1 MAGSF
6 QLSRRQSLTLGAGF
20 LGHLTRAALAPRQA
34 VAADVPVA
42 AGGDASSS
50 QRQVIV
56 GLSQEPTVFHPL
68 LPHIEVDDGVL
79 MNLFSPLWRINAKGA
94 FIPDLV
100 TVIPSLEN
108 GDISPDGR
116 SWRIRLR
123 GDALWHDGQPVTA
136 GDVLFTLQTLRDPA
150 FPAYTRSGFDLI
162 DHVEQTGPL
171 ELSWHMREPYAP
183 FHAVLASAMIVP
195 SHLLKGK
202 TDVSAFSR
210 APVGSGPFRW
220 GERIPSEEIRLK
232 ANPHYHLPKAEIED
246 AIIRYIPDLTVMFTQ
261 FETGE
266 IDYLGMQG
274 ILPDRYPQARTLQN
288 RTIIQAPQP
297 FVEGL
302 AFNMGRPCFQDLA
315 VRQAIYEAIDKETML
330 KTLFQGIEIPTE
342 SFLPAE
348 SPFFDPDLPPHRFDP
363 DAAAEK
369 LERAGW
375 RKNRDGARSRN
386 GLRLEFTN
394 ATTSSNALRTQAQ
407 EIIQQYLSDI
417 GIIMRIE
424 DRPAAVMWGRYWVHS
439 EFDSALVSV
448 DYMTGSDPDAS
459 SFFMSTASPAKGGR
473 GQNVFQYANPE
484 VDRLFQEGNRTFDR
498 TARIRCYRR
507 IQQILRNDL
516 PMLPFYQI
524 NNIEGIKD
532 TLAGYESNVNVR
544 SNLWNLSEWHWT

>member
-6 QLSRRQSLTLGAGF
+6 QLSRRQSLTLAAGF
-20 LGHLTRAALAPRQA
+20 LGGAACRAFSPRHA
-34 VAADVPVA
+34 VAADAP
-42 AGGDASSS
+42 ASAMGNAPFS

-79 MNLFSPLWRINAKGA
+79 MNLFSPLWRINAKGD

-100 TVIPSLEN
+100 TAIPSLEN

-116 SWRIRLR
+116 TWRIRLR
-123 GDALWHDGQPVTA
+123 SDALWHDGQPVTA

-150 FPAYTRSGFDLI
+150 FPAYTRSGFGLI
-162 DHVEQTGPL
+162 DHIEQTGPF

-195 SHLLKGK
+195 SHLLKDRSD
-202 TDVSAFSR
+202 TSAFSR
-210 APVGSGPFRW
+210 APVGSGPFVW
-220 GERIPSEEIRLK
+220 GDRIPSEEIRLK
-232 ANPHYHLPKAEIED
+232 ANPHYHLPKAEIEE

-274 ILPDRYPQARTLQN
+274 ILPDRYPQARTLQK

-302 AFNMGRPCFQDLA
+302 AFNMGRPYFQDLA

-330 KTLFQGIEIPTE
+330 KTLFQGIEISTE

-348 SPFFDPDLPPHRFDP
+348 SPFFNPDLPAHRFNP

-369 LERAGW
+369 LEQAGW
-375 RKNRDGARSRN
+375 RKNRDGVRSRN
-386 GLRLEFTN
+386 GIRLEFTN

-407 EIIQQYLSDI
+407 EIIQQYLADI

-424 DRPAAVMWGRYWVHS
+424 DRPAAVMWGHYWVNS

-459 SFFMSTASPAKGGR
+459 SFFTSTASPAKGGR
-473 GQNVFQYANPE
+473 GQNVFQYANPV

-498 TARIRCYRR
+498 AARIQCYRQ
-507 IQQILRNDL
+507 IQKILREDL
-516 PMLPFYQI
+516 PMLPFYQV
-524 NNIEGIKD
+524 NNIEGVKD
-532 TLAGYESNVNVR
+532 DLAGYESNVNVR
-544 SNLWNLSEWHWT
+544 SNLWNLPQWHWI

>member
-6 QLSRRQSLTLGAGF
+6 QLSRRQSLTLAAGF
-20 LGHLTRAALAPRQA
+20 LGEVACRAFSPRHA
-34 VAADVPVA
+34 VAADAPAPA
-42 AGGDASSS
+42 AGTAPSS
-50 QRQVIV
+50 QKQIIV

-79 MNLFSPLWRINAKGA
+79 MNLFSPLWRINARGD

-100 TVIPSLEN
+100 TAIPSLEN

-116 SWRIRLR
+116 TWRIRLR
-123 GDALWHDGQPVTA
+123 TDALWHDGQPVTA
-136 GDVLFTLQTLRDPA
+136 EDVLFTLQTLRDPS

-162 DHVEQTGPL
+162 DHIEKTGSS

-195 SHLLKGK
+195 SHLLKNRSD
-202 TDVSAFSR
+202 TSAFSR
-210 APVGSGPFRW
+210 APVGSGPFLW

-232 ANPHYHLPKAEIED
+232 ANPHYHLPKAEIEE

-274 ILPDRYPQARTLQN
+274 ILPDRYPQARTLEK

-302 AFNMGRPCFQDLA
+302 AFNMGRPYFQDLA

-330 KTLFQGIEIPTE
+330 KTLFQGIEISTE

-348 SPFFDPDLPPHRFDP
+348 SPFFNPDLPAHRFDP

-369 LERAGW
+369 LEQAGW
-375 RKNRDGARSRN
+375 RKNHDGVRSRN
-386 GLRLEFTN
+386 GIRLEFTN

-407 EIIQQYLSDI
+407 EIIQQYLADI

-424 DRPAAVMWGRYWVHS
+424 DRPAAVMWGHYWVNS

-459 SFFMSTASPAKGGR
+459 SFFTSTASPAKGGR
-473 GQNVFQYANPE
+473 GQNVFQYANPA

-498 TARIRCYRR
+498 AARIQCYRQ
-507 IQQILRNDL
+507 IQKILREDL
-516 PMLPFYQI
+516 PMLPFYQV
-524 NNIEGIKD
+524 NNIEGVKD
-532 TLAGYESNVNVR
+532 DLAGYESNVNVR
-544 SNLWNLSEWHWT
+544 SNLWNLPQWHWT